1 MCGRFSLSGD
11 IDFYADYFG
20 ADAVVDQLEPS
31 WNVAPT
37 DPVYVVSE
45 RDGARSLQTMKWGLV
60 PHWAKDLKAMQ
71 INARSETAATTP
83 AFRDSF
89 ARKRC
94 LIPADGFYEWET
106 TDAGRIPHW
115 IFRADG
121 YPVGF
126 AGLWATRQVEE
137 GEWVRTCAILT
148 TESQGVVAPLHDR
161 MPIALAPEQWSS
173 WLDRDLTDADA
184 AHSLLVRIDDDLW
197 IEREVSKK
205 VNSVRNNGPG
215 LLDPPD
221 QLRLI

>member
-1 MCGRFSLSGD
+1 MCGRFSLTGD

-20 ADAVVDQLEPS
+20 ADAAVDQIDAS

-37 DPVYVVSE
+37 DPVYVVNE
-45 RDGARSLQTMKWGLV
+45 REGDRKLTSMKWGLI
-60 PHWAKDLKAMQ
+60 PHWAKDVMAMQ

-94 LIPADGFYEWET
+94 VIPADGFYEWET
-106 TDAGRIPHW
+106 TDSGRLPHW

-126 AGLWATRQVEE
+126 AGIWASRQVD
-137 GEWVRTCAILT
+137 GIWVRTCAILT
-148 TESQGVVAPLHDR
+148 TAATGVIAPLHDR
-161 MPIALAPEQWSS
+161 MPIALDPDNWSA
-173 WLDRDLTDADA
+173 WLDRDLTEAEGA
-184 AHSLLVRIDDDLW
+184 LALLKPIDDDLW
-197 IEREVSKK
+197 MEREVSTK
-205 VNSVRNNGPG
+205 VNNVRNNGPG

-221 QLRLI
+221 QLRLL